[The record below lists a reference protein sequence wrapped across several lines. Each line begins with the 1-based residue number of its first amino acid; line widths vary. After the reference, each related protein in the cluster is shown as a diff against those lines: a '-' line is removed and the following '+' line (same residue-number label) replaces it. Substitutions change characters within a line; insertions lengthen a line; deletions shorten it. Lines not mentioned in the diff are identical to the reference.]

1 MVMSGSP
8 VFLKGSDT
16 EWRTVDPGVQRKLLT
31 HDGALMLV
39 RVRFEKGGIGP
50 VHSHPHIQSSF
61 VASGRFEMTIGS
73 ETRIIEAGDSYIV
86 PSGVPHGVVALE
98 AGELL
103 DAFTPAR
110 ADFLPG

>member
-1 MVMSGSP
+1 MRGSP
-8 VFLKGSDT
+8 NFLKDTDT
-16 EWRTVDPGVQRKLLT
+16 EWITVDPGVRRKLLT

-39 RVRFEKGGIGP
+39 RVRFEKGGVGP

-61 VASGRFEMTIGS
+61 VVSGRFEMTIGG
-73 ETRIIEAGDSYIV
+73 ETRIIAAGDSYIV
-86 PSGVPHGVVALE
+86 PSGVPHGVVALD